1 MDEEPQGK
9 VDLVSV
15 LYVATGIPGIVAFL
29 VITFL
34 FARSCGFPA

>member
-9 VDLVSV
+9 VDLLSV
-15 LYVATGIPGIVAFL
+15 LFVAGGIPGIVAFL
-29 VITFL
+29 VVTFW